1 MNIKDYEIKYKNY
14 KTDLLKSVL
23 EDTLKTIRMLENIY
37 QSIGDFYSEVS
48 EDFRNK
54 TYNERQGLCQKSS
67 AIYSLLRERGENV

>member
-37 QSIGDFYSEVS
+37 QSMGDFYSEVS

-54 TYNERQGLCQKSS
+54 TYNERQNLCRKSS

>member
-1 MNIKDYEIKYKNY
+1 MTIKDYEIKYKNY

-54 TYNERQGLCQKSS
+54 TYNERQDLCQKSS